1 MRKRQIFQALV
12 FGFVLAITGCSSDP
26 ENGGNG
32 GSGGSGGSTG
42 FSSCDAICA
51 GTCVIFDGTV
61 DPNSATCASACTT
74 ITDPDGQLNDTCG
87 TEMAGW
93 VDCAEAEG
101 SPPDCDFNPFSCPT
115 EFAAWDDCS
124 DFSAGTGGTGGTGGS
139 AGTGGSGGAGGSGGS
154 AGPDSSCDA
163 ICDGPCVLLGVIDP
177 DSPDCATECT
187 QATDP
192 VGGLD
197 DECGPEMAEL
207 LACGAA
213 AEACGSVF
221 ELLFNCEP
229 QWDAWDCCNDPELCQ

>member
-12 FGFVLAITGCSSDP
+12 FGFVLAITGCSDD
-26 ENGGNG
+26 ETNGGGTG
-32 GSGGSGGSTG
+32 GTGGTGGSTG

-51 GTCVIFDGTV
+51 GTCVILDGAV

-101 SPPDCDFNPFSCPT
+101 TPPDCDFNPFSCPT

-139 AGTGGSGGAGGSGGS
+139 AGTGGSGGS

-163 ICDGPCVLLGVIDP
+163 ICDGPCVFLGELDP
-177 DSPDCATECT
+177 DSVTCASDCN
-187 QATDP
+187 QITDP
-192 VGGLD
+192 PGGLVD
-197 DECGPEMAEL
+197 DGCGPEMEGL

-213 AEACGSVF
+213 ANACGSVF
-221 ELLFNCEP
+221 ELAFNCEE
-229 QWDAWDCCNDPELCQ
+229 QWDAWDDCNE